1 MQGSNGAETH
11 SGPSH
16 TENVMNE
23 SMESHSIPS
32 DIEVEEE
39 ELVVEGIKSK
49 P

>member
-11 SGPSH
+11 SGPIH
-16 TENVMNE
+16 TKNVMNE